1 MGSLFPKKRS
11 HHTAKHSNHK
21 IHWWPNMKKK
31 DVVITPAKSEKPEN
45 HANFQKESFGAG
57 FSILNFGSVTLLK
70 MSHWIKKFPGYD
82 NSPPTPTEFHV
93 SSALAETNKLPT
105 RKKKTKTPRNWV
117 LFFDQILIEM
127 LVLKKQKYTHTWTE
141 QFQPRKKFPP
151 NRNLSQCE
159 KRKNDIE
166 TPMWEF
172 LRSLKKRNP
181 IERSLKRSKR
191 VSSPSLGGPGKNHL
205 QLTNE
210 TMLKQTTVKHMDWCH
225 KNLCDEFEL

>member
-127 LVLKKQKYTHTWTE
+127 LVLKNKNTHTLGLNN
-141 QFQPRKKFPP
+141 F
-151 NRNLSQCE
+151 
-159 KRKNDIE
+159 
-166 TPMWEF
+166 
-172 LRSLKKRNP
+172 
-181 IERSLKRSKR
+181 
-191 VSSPSLGGPGKNHL
+191 SLGKSSLQIATSPNAKSGKTTLKL
-205 QLTNE
+205 QCGNFS
-210 TMLKQTTVKHMDWCH
+210 VH
-225 KNLCDEFEL
+225 